1 MHTNVNI
8 HQECS
13 LFFYTNMTKPIRE
26 LVFRQMGGMWRE
38 CSSGVLL
45 ADVLNEY
52 ELVIDDRAEFVRF
65 RDYQRNVS
73 IWYRAGAGKITIVVW
88 KLEK

>member
-1 MHTNVNI
+1 
-8 HQECS
+8 
-13 LFFYTNMTKPIRE
+13 MTKPIRE
-26 LVFRQMGGMWRE
+26 LVFRQMGGMWRD
-38 CSSGVLL
+38 CSTGAVL

-88 KLEK
+88 KLDK